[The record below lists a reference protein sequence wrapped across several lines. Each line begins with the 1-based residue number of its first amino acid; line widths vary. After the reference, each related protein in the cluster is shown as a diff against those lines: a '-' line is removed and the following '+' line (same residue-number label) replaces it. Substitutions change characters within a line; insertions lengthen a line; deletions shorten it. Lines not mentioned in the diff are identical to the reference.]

1 MENVIKNLEQ
11 ISEMMQNQI
20 TEDLN
25 DAMMLAAKQIST
37 LIENEKY
44 EEANIIKINIIKLIE
59 AIPAM
64 LGCTDPELIIGFTE
78 NTKAIFSD
86 MIVFFQK

>member
-25 DAMMLAAKQIST
+25 DAMIAAAEQISF

-44 EEANIIKINIIKLIE
+44 EEANIIKINITKLIE

-64 LGCTDPELIIGFTE
+64 LGCTDPELITGFVE
-78 NTKAIFSD
+78 NTTHVFSD